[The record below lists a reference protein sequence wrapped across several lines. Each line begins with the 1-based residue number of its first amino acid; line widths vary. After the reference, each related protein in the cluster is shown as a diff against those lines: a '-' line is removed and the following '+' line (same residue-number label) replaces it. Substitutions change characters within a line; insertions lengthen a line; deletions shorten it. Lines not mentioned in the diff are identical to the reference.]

1 MIIIL
6 FWTIPDIA
14 INMIPLRS
22 FSKTFTEIPYEIG
35 ESIVNVSEETDTFV
49 KEVFKMLD
57 NYDKESVIF
66 LDSLIHKAQ
75 KAVFAT
81 INVYDTTVNV
91 LIRNLFSQ
99 IYSQI
104 MKLGYSTYDDAKC
117 EVDGFITKSKESYY
131 VANQCNISFNFFER
145 SVTIWIFYGIW

>member
-1 MIIIL
+1 
-6 FWTIPDIA
+6 
-14 INMIPLRS
+14 MIPLRS

-66 LDSLIHKAQ
+66 LDSLSHRAQ
-75 KAVFAT
+75 KAVFAS
-81 INVYDTTVNV
+81 INTVDTTINV

-104 MKLGYSTYDDAKC
+104 MKLGYSTYDDAKR

-145 SVTIWIFYGIW
+145 CVTI